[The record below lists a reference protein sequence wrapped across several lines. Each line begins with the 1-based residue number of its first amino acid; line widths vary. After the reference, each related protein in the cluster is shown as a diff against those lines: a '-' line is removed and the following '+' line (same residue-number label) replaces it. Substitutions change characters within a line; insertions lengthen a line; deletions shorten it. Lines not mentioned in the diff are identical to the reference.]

1 MIWDFAADFIRLGDS
16 LEERQNYL
24 NAACSAW
31 NIACNSSES
40 RTTDIDQYIS
50 SYRSFNPDASEEDL
64 AGVRSDMETLIQN
77 KLRLFPDV
85 NKQIVGAQLSQE
97 GEQQRIDVAST
108 RLE

>member
-1 MIWDFAADFIRLGDS
+1 MIWDFAGSFIRLGDT

-31 NIACNSSES
+31 NIACNSLES
-40 RTTDIDQYIS
+40 RKTAIDQYIS

-64 AGVRSDMETLIQN
+64 AAVRSDMETLIQN

-85 NKQIVGAQLSQE
+85 NKQIVGAHLSQE
-97 GEQQRIDVAST
+97 GDKQRINVASA